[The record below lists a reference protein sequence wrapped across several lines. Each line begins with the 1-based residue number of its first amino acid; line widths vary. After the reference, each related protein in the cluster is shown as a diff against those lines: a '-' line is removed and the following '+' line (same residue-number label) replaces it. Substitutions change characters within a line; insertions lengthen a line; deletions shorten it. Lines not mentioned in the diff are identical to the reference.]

1 MDLSVKKERRYNS
14 KIHPQK
20 FALWA
25 ACASIVML
33 FAALTS
39 AYIVRKAAGNWLEFK
54 LPMQFFYN
62 TIVIVVSSISMQ
74 ASYYFFKKGNPTLY
88 KGLLVFSFLLGLV
101 FLVMQYQG
109 WLAMVSIGVELTGN
123 PSGSFIYV
131 ISGLHAAHLLGGIAA
146 IIVAMVHAFVLK
158 YKVTNQ
164 RKLRFELTLTYW
176 HFMGLLWIYLLLFF
190 VLL

>member
-14 KIHPQK
+14 RIHPQL
-20 FALWA
+20 FALIA

-62 TIVIVVSSISMQ
+62 TIVIIVSSISLQ
-74 ASYYFFKKGNPTLY
+74 ASYYYFKKGNPTLY
-88 KGLLVFSFLLGLV
+88 RGLLVVSFLLGLV
-101 FLVMQYQG
+101 FLGMQYDG
-109 WLAMVSIGVELTGN
+109 WLAMESIGVELTGN

-164 RKLRFELTLTYW
+164 RKLRFVLTLTYW

-190 VLL
+190 VLQ

>member
-1 MDLSVKKERRYNS
+1 MDLSVKKERRYHS

-25 ACASIVML
+25 GCASIVML

-54 LPMQFFYN
+54 LPVQFFYN
-62 TIVIVVSSISMQ
+62 TLVIIISSITLQ
-74 ASYYFFKKGNPTLY
+74 ASYYFFKKGNAQLY
-88 KGLLVFSFLLGLV
+88 RGLLVVSFLLALV
-101 FLVMQYQG
+101 FLGMQYSG
-109 WLAMVSIGVELTGN
+109 WLSMESIGVELAGN
-123 PSGSFIYV
+123 PSGSFVYV

-146 IIVAMVHAFVLK
+146 IIVALVHAFILK

-176 HFMGLLWIYLLLFF
+176 HFMGILWIYLLLFF
-190 VLL
+190 ILQ

>member
-1 MDLSVKKERRYNS
+1 MDLSVKKERLYHS
-14 KIHPQK
+14 KIHPHK

-54 LPMQFFYN
+54 LPMAFFWN
-62 TIVIVVSSISMQ
+62 TGVIILSSVVLQ
-74 ASYYFFKKGNPTLY
+74 ASYYFFKKGNGQLY
-88 KGLLVFSFLLGLV
+88 RILLVVGFLLGLV

-109 WLAMVSIGVELTGN
+109 WQAMAAIGVELAGN
-123 PSGSFIYV
+123 PSGSFVYV

-146 IIVAMVHAFVLK
+146 LIVAMVHAFVLK

-176 HFMGLLWIYLLLFF
+176 HFMGILWIYVLLFF
-190 VLL
+190 ILQ